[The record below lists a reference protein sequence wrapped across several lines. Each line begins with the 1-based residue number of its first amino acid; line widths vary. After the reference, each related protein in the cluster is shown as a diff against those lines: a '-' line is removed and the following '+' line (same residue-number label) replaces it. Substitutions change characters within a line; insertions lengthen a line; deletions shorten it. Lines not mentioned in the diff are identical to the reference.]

1 MSNDTLTLLLQELD
15 SKQPQIAMW
24 EQYYT
29 GNQPMAYLSPEAKTA
44 LGTRF
49 GRLASNLPRL
59 SVTALAE
66 RLRISGFSV
75 AGAASPEVWG
85 AWLRSDMDQLSAV
98 AHREALALG
107 RSYAFVWGDKTGRAR
122 ISVESARQV
131 AALTDPGSR
140 ETVAAIKR
148 WETATTTGLPSKVHV
163 VLYLPD
169 RIEKYVSQSTASEAF
184 TLTDTIDNPLG
195 RVPVVALRNTDRLLD
210 DGTSEMA
217 DLIPLCDSLNKILA
231 DMLVGSEY
239 YARPRRW
246 ATGIELV
253 ENEDGTVDNPFPES
267 NRMLISEDPESKFG
281 QLEGSDLASYEAA
294 VRVLTSQIMAVSALP
309 AHYIGSLTAQPASAD
324 ALRASEASLTARA
337 EARQQVFGRAWE
349 QVARLA
355 LAVDT
360 QRDPDE
366 FDVRVTWADPSTRSV
381 AQEAD
386 AVVKLFS
393 AGLLPASVALSRLG
407 YTDDEVAAIRAAR
420 RAEALDGQAVDL
432 GKLIA

>member
-1 MSNDTLTLLLQELD
+1 MSDTLQLLLQELD
-15 SKQPQIAMW
+15 SKQAQIALH

-29 GNQPMAYLSPEAKTA
+29 GNQPLSYLSPEAKVA

-49 GRLASNLPRL
+49 GRLSSNLPRL
-59 SVTALAE
+59 AVTSLAE
-66 RLRISGFSV
+66 RLRVVGFTV
-75 AGAASPEVWG
+75 GGTPAPELWQT
-85 AWLRSDMDQLSAV
+85 WLRSDMDQLGGV

-107 RSYAFVWGDKTGRAR
+107 RSYAIVWADRTGKAR
-122 ISVESARQV
+122 ITVESARQV

-140 ETVAAIKR
+140 QIVAAVKR
-148 WETATTTGLPSKVHV
+148 WESVTPAGLPDKAYA

-169 RIEKYVSQSTASEAF
+169 RIERYVSESTAAAAYK
-184 TLTDTIDNPLG
+184 LQDTIDNPLG
-195 RVPVVALRNTDRLLD
+195 VVPVVQLRNTDRLLD

-217 DLIPLCDSLNKILA
+217 DLIPLVDALNKTLA

-253 ENEDGTVDNPFPES
+253 EDEHGHVENPFPEGD
-267 NRMLISEDPESKFG
+267 RMLISEAPESKFG
-281 QLEGSDLASYEAA
+281 QLADADLASYEAA

-337 EARQQVFGRAWE
+337 EARQHVFGRAWE
-349 QVARLA
+349 QAGRIA

-360 QRDPDE
+360 QRHPDE
-366 FDVRVTWADPSTRSV
+366 FDVRVQWADPSTRSL

-386 AVVKLFS
+386 AVVKLFT
-393 AGLLPASVALSRLG
+393 AGLLPASAALARLG
-407 YTDDEVAAIRAAR
+407 YSDDEIAAIRSAR